1 MEFNFVF
8 IVFMLCVK
16 QIAKKRHEKIGI
28 AVKSISHKTQQKL
41 FRLHQSAYCHI
52 QVTISLFTE
61 EMEVKTHILDK
72 RKQKSKWKSSGAT
85 CRWVEE
91 DRSKYKHNE
100 IWKPFTLFCLVTSWD
115 VAVASSD
122 KQLSFSLYL
131 FLNGMKTSQKKI
143 FLIVIYFPRW
153 FPFQAFATW
162 WELAINLCFM
172 LYFLWFVAIGLR
184 ISWYSEFYQIRHF
197 YAMFIRNRKKIKCQ
211 GWVKSNERDPFQF
224 YL

>member
-1 MEFNFVF
+1 MEFNFIF

-16 QIAKKRHEKIGI
+16 QIAKERHEKIGI

-100 IWKPFTLFCLVTSWD
+100 IWKPFTL
-115 VAVASSD
+115 
-122 KQLSFSLYL
+122 SFSCFFLWCGSGIFRHTTLIFKWNENKSKENISHRYL
-131 FLNGMKTSQKKI
+131 F
-143 FLIVIYFPRW
+143 P
-153 FPFQAFATW
+153 
-162 WELAINLCFM
+162 
-172 LYFLWFVAIGLR
+172 
-184 ISWYSEFYQIRHF
+184 
-197 YAMFIRNRKKIKCQ
+197 
-211 GWVKSNERDPFQF
+211 
-224 YL
+224 